1 LTQLLEQQ
9 RLKVSQLN
17 LALEESARR
26 EKELMVKISEGAK
39 LPPILLITAPYD
51 GFQTESEKIRLTGAV
66 RDDWGVVRL
75 EIFVNGQPAEEEE
88 ARAIK
93 PFSGQAPRE
102 ANFER
107 IVPLASGANHIIVR
121 ATSANNLTAERSL
134 NVSSIPTRRNVFAL
148 VVGINSYPQLP
159 QLKYAVNDAR
169 AFYRVLIE
177 NAHIPADNIT
187 LLLNEQ
193 ATLRNLRSLL
203 GTRLKEAAGV
213 DDTVIIYFAG
223 HRATD
228 RDAASPDGDGL
239 EKYILAFD
247 SDPTDLFSSALP
259 MRDIAL
265 VFNRIRSERLIF
277 IIDSCYSGATG
288 GRTVSITGVR
298 ANIADNFLERIA
310 GGKGKVI
317 LTASA
322 ANEVSAEKD
331 DLQHG
336 VFTYYLL
343 AGLRGAADSDKDGV
357 ITVDEAY
364 RYLSDQVPKA
374 TAQEQHPV
382 KKGAVEGNLV
392 LSTVR

>member
-1 LTQLLEQQ
+1 
-9 RLKVSQLN
+9 
-17 LALEESARR
+17 
-26 EKELMVKISEGAK
+26 
-39 LPPILLITAPYD
+39 
-51 GFQTESEKIRLTGAV
+51 
-66 RDDWGVVRL
+66 
-75 EIFVNGQPAEEEE
+75 
-88 ARAIK
+88 
-93 PFSGQAPRE
+93 
-102 ANFER
+102 
-107 IVPLASGANHIIVR
+107 
-121 ATSANNLTAERSL
+121 
-134 NVSSIPTRRNVFAL
+134 
-148 VVGINSYPQLP
+148 VGINTYPLLP

-193 ATLRNLRSLL
+193 ATLRNLRSIL

-223 HRATD
+223 HGATD

-239 EKYILAFD
+239 EKYVLAFD

-298 ANIADNFLERIA
+298 GNIADKFLERIA

-322 ANEVSAEKD
+322 ANEVSVEKD

-343 AGLRGAADSDKDGV
+343 AGLRGAADSDKDGM

-364 RYLSDQVPKA
+364 RYLSDQVPRA

-382 KKGAVEGNLV
+382 KKGAVEGDLV